1 RREPCRLRAH
11 LRHGQGH
18 AHVTATRGLV
28 LDPETHETEL
38 RELELADPQGDQ
50 VRVRIR
56 ATGVCHSDL
65 HMIDGDW
72 PADVALVLGHEGA
85 GVVEA
90 VGPAV
95 HDVEIGDH
103 VALSWFA
110 PCRRCEACAAG
121 RAWLCSNTTATA
133 NTLPDGSTPLRTL
146 DGEPVFPFLGVA
158 TFADC
163 T

>member
-1 RREPCRLRAH
+1 
-11 LRHGQGH
+11 
-18 AHVTATRGLV
+18 
-28 LDPETHETEL
+28 
-38 RELELADPQGDQ
+38 DQ

-103 VALSWFA
+103 VVLSWFA

-133 NTLPDGSTPLRTL
+133 NTLPAGWTPLRTL

-158 TFADC
+158 TFADYTVVPETATVAMPKDVPFDVAALIGC
-163 T
+163 AVTTGIGAVTNTAR